1 MPGDDDLQPN
11 LLEYRRQRRWVLDHI
26 RQWRLWPGIAPRP
39 DQNPGELARH
49 GPLLP
54 GEPAGCHIFAS
65 YFSQTLVGYARR
77 AVFQR
82 SITRVCAAASVIFK
96 VARIKCLERFHQIS
110 YGFFDIELPLLKII
124 R

>member
-1 MPGDDDLQPN
+1 MTTSRPTCWSIAVSVDGF
-11 LLEYRRQRRWVLDHI
+11 LDQI
-26 RQWRLWPGIAPRP
+26 WQGRLWPGTAPRP
-39 DQNPGELARH
+39 DQHPGVLARH

-82 SITRVCAAASVIFK
+82 SITRVCAAASVILK
-96 VARIKCLERFHQIS
+96 VARIKSLERFHQIS
-110 YGFFDIELPLLKII
+110 YRFFDIESPLLKII